1 MRKVVVAGIG
11 STPFGRH
18 PDVAIETLAIRAAD
32 AAIRET
38 GLPRSEIGAVYL
50 GNFVSGPLVG
60 QEVLAAPLPTA
71 SASARP
77 RAPRSKALARP
88 AASPSVTPISPLRA
102 GFA

>member
-18 PDVAIETLAIRAAD
+18 PDTPIETLAVRAAD
-32 AAIRET
+32 AAIKET

-60 QEVLAAPLPTA
+60 QEVLAGLVGDGLGLGHWLGRRLLQRLAGGRRSGRLPC
-71 SASARP
+71 RW
-77 RAPRSKALARP
+77 L
-88 AASPSVTPISPLRA
+88 
-102 GFA
+102 